1 MVVVSFFCSTSTSTA
16 DCVVECPVTE
26 QRTRW
31 VNIFW
36 VLGEIMDE
44 LRLIQV
50 FLLCWRICRVR
61 LHSFH
66 GTSIRI
72 TSNSEWNTFNGYLNE
87 WKLYSIYYLFFLQR
101 EIKSN
106 LSIFYNTCKI
116 DMENRPHSILFV
128 CLQNG
133 SFLVSYTAFEIVR
146 NILHLKILLM
156 FISKIDLVLFTF
168 SSADFWQNLI
178 QH

>member
-1 MVVVSFFCSTSTSTA
+1 MVAVSFFCSTSTSTA

-50 FLLCWRICRVR
+50 FLLCWRICRAR

-116 DMENRPHSILFV
+116 GTENRPHSIFLL
-128 CLQNG
+128 CLQ
-133 SFLVSYTAFEIVR
+133 R
-146 NILHLKILLM
+146 Q
-156 FISKIDLVLFTF
+156 F
-168 SSADFWQNLI
+168 SSVVYCIWNRSKYIAFKNFINVHLNNWPRI
-178 QH
+178 IHF